1 MANIEL
7 RSDYGNRR
15 SRARNTT
22 LCYAATPASAADKS
36 FRATKLFAR
45 QGRRPW
51 SSNNRLRPRRGCAPK
66 RRSATLV
73 GDVVPFGTHCG
84 IGPTRPRRRV
94 RLPSG
99 DGVEPVED
107 GSALR
112 PCGSCSPGPSRLS
125 GPRRPRDLRIPR
137 NRCAAAPN
145 HLVSDFSRSRGR
157 WTVTADYP

>member
-7 RSDYGNRR
+7 RSDHGNRR

-22 LCYAATPASAADKS
+22 LCYAATSASAADKS

-51 SSNNRLRPRRGCAPK
+51 SSNNRLRPRRGCALK

-107 GSALR
+107 GSALPHAAVAR
-112 PCGSCSPGPSRLS
+112 PDLRGYPARGDLGICASRVTAV
-125 GPRRPRDLRIPR
+125 RRPRIIWSATSHDR
-137 NRCAAAPN
+137 AG
-145 HLVSDFSRSRGR
+145 VGR
-157 WTVTADYP
+157 